1 MFSEKYP
8 DTGEKVISQSP
19 PRWHDMSSRERWV
32 FLASLVLLP
41 LYWLGLRVLGLH
53 RFQAWLERLPV
64 TVGSPLDP
72 METARI
78 GKAVN
83 SAARFAPGPVT
94 CLTRS
99 LLLRWLLCRM
109 GTESALR
116 IGVRIEERKLFAHA
130 WVEQNGIPVNDRP
143 EVVARYAAFD
153 RPVAPEYF
161 S

>member
-1 MFSEKYP
+1 MA
-8 DTGEKVISQSP
+8 SQYLSK
-19 PRWHDMSSRERWV
+19 WHGMSSRERWA

-41 LYWLGLRVLGLH
+41 LYWLGLRVLGL
-53 RFQAWLERLPV
+53 RRLQAWLERFPV
-64 TVGSPLDP
+64 AVGSPLDP
-72 METARI
+72 METARV
-78 GKAVN
+78 GTAVN

-109 GTESALR
+109 GTVSAMR
-116 IGVRIEERKLFAHA
+116 IGVRIEEGELFAHA

-153 RPVAPEYF
+153 HPVAPENF